1 MKVKLSCDEATA
13 ICSKNQYGEA
23 SIADKFRM
31 VFHVLFCAV
40 CRLYSKQNTIITT
53 CMSYVNK
60 DVVVKTALKTK
71 EKEEMELKIKE
82 MVE

>member
-1 MKVKLSCDEATA
+1 MKFKLTCDEATA

-23 SIADKFRM
+23 SVVDKIRM
-31 VFHVLFCAV
+31 VFHLLFCAV
-40 CRLYSKQNTIITT
+40 CKLYTKQNTIITK
-53 CMSYVNK
+53 CLSSVNDETEGIK
-60 DVVVKTALKTK
+60 KLNVK

>member
-1 MKVKLSCDEATA
+1 MKVRLTCDEATA

-31 VFHVLFCAV
+31 VFHVLFCAI
-40 CRLYSKQNTIITT
+40 CSLYSKQNTIITK
-53 CMSYVNK
+53 CMSSVNK
-60 DVVVKTALKTK
+60 YAVVKTTLNIE

>member
-1 MKVKLSCDEATA
+1 MKVTLTCDEATT
-13 ICSKNQYGEA
+13 ICSKNQYDEA
-23 SIADKFRM
+23 SITDKFRM

-40 CRLYSKQNTIITT
+40 CRLYSKQNTIITK
-53 CMSYVNK
+53 CMSSVNK
-60 DVVVKTALKTK
+60 DAVVKTTLNTK